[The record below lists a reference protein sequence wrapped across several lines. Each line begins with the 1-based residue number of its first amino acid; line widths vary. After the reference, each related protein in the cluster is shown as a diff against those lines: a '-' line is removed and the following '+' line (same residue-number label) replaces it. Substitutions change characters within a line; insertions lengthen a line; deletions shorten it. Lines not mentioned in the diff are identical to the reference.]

1 MFFAESQIKKLKGDI
16 SRKNSFVEN
25 VKINFQK
32 LLAICMH
39 KPLPAEDKQKK
50 QMTTELDRG
59 ISLQSNSVVALSSPV
74 LMFVKVRILLVD
86 LEVKQ
91 W

>member
-1 MFFAESQIKKLKGDI
+1 
-16 SRKNSFVEN
+16 
-25 VKINFQK
+25 
-32 LLAICMH
+32 MH